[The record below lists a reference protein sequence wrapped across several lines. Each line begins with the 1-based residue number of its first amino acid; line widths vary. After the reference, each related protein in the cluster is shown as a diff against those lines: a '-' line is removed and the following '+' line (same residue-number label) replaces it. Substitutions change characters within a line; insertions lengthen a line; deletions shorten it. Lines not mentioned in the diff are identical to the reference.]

1 MHEWDFET
9 TNVKDLL
16 QEVRHSKD
24 GDEFHVDVS
33 TMNWDEYIKQ
43 YMFGIR
49 KYVLKDDL
57 ESLPNARRTVTK

>member
-16 QEVRHSKD
+16 QEVRQAKD